1 MRERLITS
9 LFYVV
14 AKLPWAVLS
23 GLGVVVGHA
32 MYLSNGREAKNVQA
46 NLKIAYPDLSAQER
60 KMMTKQALIHSAKTF
75 VEMPKIWLSP
85 MQLSDRINPNGLPE
99 KMYQLLSQKKGLV
112 LAVPHHGNWEIV
124 TSGVPQ
130 DVSITALYRPPRQA
144 FIEPLMK
151 KGRAIGGIKTV
162 PTDRAGIKA
171 LYDTLKAND
180 VVAILPDQVP
190 RAAGAAAVSAP
201 FFGRES
207 STMVLMSR
215 LAAKHNSPVLFC
227 WAERQADNRYVMRYF
242 DAAAEVSDKDAQVAA
257 IALNQAVER
266 VIADQPVQYQWAY
279 RRYTP
284 VNDQQLN
291 PYS

>member
-1 MRERLITS
+1 MREQLITS
-9 LFYVV
+9 LFSVV
-14 AKLPWAVLS
+14 ARLPWSVLS
-23 GLGVVVGHA
+23 GLGVAVGYA
-32 MYLSNGREAKNVQA
+32 MYLTNGREAKNVRA
-46 NLKIAYPDLSAQER
+46 NLGIAYPELSDEAR
-60 KMMTKQALIHSAKTF
+60 KTLTKQALIHSAKTF

-85 MQLSDRINPNGLPE
+85 TTIASRVDPNGLPE
-99 KMYQLLSQKKGLV
+99 KIHQLLAKGQGLV
-112 LAVPHHGNWEIV
+112 LAMPHHGNWEMV
-124 TSGVPQ
+124 SSGVPQ
-130 DVSITALYRPPRQA
+130 DVAITALYRPPRQS
-144 FIEPLMK
+144 FIEPLMQ
-151 KGRAIGGIKTV
+151 KGREIGRIAMV
-162 PTDRAGIKA
+162 ATDRAGIKA

-242 DAAAEVSDKDAQVAA
+242 DAATEVSDKDAQIAA
-257 IALNQAVER
+257 IALNQAVEK
-266 VIADQPVQYQWAY
+266 VIADQPAQYQWAY

-284 VNDQQLN
+284 VNDQQSN
-291 PYS
+291 PYN

>member
-14 AKLPWAVLS
+14 AKLPWSVLS

-46 NLKIAYPDLSAQER
+46 NLKIAYPDLSLQER
-60 KMMTKQALIHSAKTF
+60 KKMTKQALIHSAKTF

-85 MQLSDRINPNGLPE
+85 STIASRVDPNGLPE
-99 KMYQLLSQKKGLV
+99 KIYQLLSQGQGLV
-112 LAVPHHGNWEIV
+112 LAMPHHGNWEMV
-124 TSGVPQ
+124 SSGVPQ
-130 DVSITALYRPPRQA
+130 DVAITALYRPPRQA
-144 FIEPLMK
+144 FIEPLMQ
-151 KGRAIGGIKTV
+151 KGREIGRIAMV
-162 PTDRAGIKA
+162 ATDRAGIKA

-266 VIADQPVQYQWAY
+266 VIADQPAQYQWAY

-284 VNDQQLN
+284 VNDQQAN

>member
-14 AKLPWAVLS
+14 AKLPWSVLS
-23 GLGVVVGHA
+23 GLGVVVGYA

-130 DVSITALYRPPRQA
+130 DVLITALYRPPRQA
-144 FIEPLMK
+144 FIEPLMQ

-171 LYDTLKAND
+171 LYDTLRAND

-190 RAAGAAAVSAP
+190 RAAGAAAVSAS

-266 VIADQPVQYQWAY
+266 VIADQPTQYQWAY

-284 VNDQQLN
+284 VNDQQAN